1 MFSLKKIIKFLQ
13 IRYFTNPFTI
23 YSFSKYKTMKNI
35 LILSFFLSL
44 PTLSWSQDFK
54 EKTVWTFDLYF
65 DFGKANIRP
74 EYFPRLD
81 SLAIGMTKDT
91 GFYTFIKAHTDAV
104 GSDKSNAI
112 LAQKRYES
120 IRSYLMSKNVSAYHL
135 DTEGFG
141 EKNPVADNETDE
153 GRQRNRRVEVLVK
166 RRVWRKNNSVVTT
179 EKQDVPNVSNP
190 VASPL
195 PKLPKPKNAP
205 KYSSEVEIK
214 PIEQPSKTV
223 NVSGIVQDSAG
234 KIIEKANV
242 ILRGRNFQDSTLT
255 DKNGTY
261 KIAVPESINGRLE
274 VIVKDYFVESRI
286 LEIKKTNIEL
296 PIFNLSKVGVGASIK
311 IKDLFFYKNTAKLFE
326 TSLPELYNIYQFMVL
341 NNTYEIE
348 IQGHVDYPGI
358 PVPEQHPMHTL
369 SISRANAVLNYLT
382 ERGIDRK
389 RMTAKGFANWE
400 MIYPNPKREE
410 ENIANRRVI
419 IKIVKS
425 N

>member
-1 MFSLKKIIKFLQ
+1 MSA
-13 IRYFTNPFTI
+13 
-23 YSFSKYKTMKNI
+23 
-35 LILSFFLSL
+35 
-44 PTLSWSQDFK
+44 QDFK

-91 GFYTFIKAHTDAV
+91 GFYTFIKAHTDAI
-104 GSDKSNAI
+104 GSDKLNEN
-112 LAQKRYES
+112 LAKKRYES
-120 IRSYLMSKNVSAYHL
+120 IRNYLIGKNVFAYHL

-141 EKNPVADNETDE
+141 EKNPVADNETDS

-166 RRVWRKNNSVVTT
+166 RRVWRKNSNLVTT
-179 EKQDVPNVSNP
+179 EKKNIPTVSNP
-190 VASPL
+190 VSTPL
-195 PKLPKPKNAP
+195 PKLPKSKNAP
-205 KYSSEVEIK
+205 QSPTDLEPK
-214 PIEQPSKTV
+214 PVATPAKTV
-223 NVSGIVQDSAG
+223 NVSGMVKDSAG
-234 KIIEKANV
+234 NVIEKAKV

-255 DKNGTY
+255 DKNGAY

-274 VIVKDYFVESRI
+274 VIVKDYFVESQI
-286 LEIKKTNIEL
+286 LQIKKTDIEL

-326 TSLPELYNIYQFMVL
+326 TSMPELYNIYQFMIL
-341 NNTYEIE
+341 NNTYVIE
-348 IQGHVDYPGI
+348 IQGHVDYPGM

-382 ERGIDRK
+382 ERGIDRN
-389 RMTAKGFANWE
+389 RMTAVGFANWE

>member
-1 MFSLKKIIKFLQ
+1 
-13 IRYFTNPFTI
+13 
-23 YSFSKYKTMKNI
+23 MKNY
-35 LILSFFLSL
+35 LILCFFLSL
-44 PTLSWSQDFK
+44 SALSWGQDFK

-104 GSDKSNAI
+104 GSDKLNEN
-112 LAQKRYES
+112 LAKKRYES
-120 IRSYLMSKNVSAYHL
+120 IRNYLMSKNVSAYHL

-141 EKNPVADNETDE
+141 EKKPVADNETDE

-166 RRVWRKNNSVVTT
+166 RRVWRKNNTVVTT

-190 VASPL
+190 VSSPIH
-195 PKLPKPKNAP
+195 KLPKPKNAP
-205 KYSSEVEIK
+205 QSSAEIEVK
-214 PIEQPSKTV
+214 PISQPTKTV

-234 KIIEKANV
+234 HFMEKAKV

-255 DKNGTY
+255 DKNGAY

-274 VIVKDYFVESRI
+274 VIVKDYFIESRI
-286 LEIKKTNIEL
+286 LEIKKDNIEL
-296 PIFNLSKVGVGASIK
+296 PIFTLAKVDVGAKIK
-311 IKDLFFYKNTAKLFE
+311 IKDLFFYQNTAKLFE

-341 NNTYEIE
+341 NNTYIIE

-358 PVPEQHPMHTL
+358 PVPEQHPMHKL
-369 SISRANAVLNYLT
+369 SISRANAVLNYLADH
-382 ERGIDRK
+382 GIDRN

>member
-1 MFSLKKIIKFLQ
+1 MMRNSLIFC
-13 IRYFTNPFTI
+13 
-23 YSFSKYKTMKNI
+23 
-35 LILSFFLSL
+35 FFLSL
-44 PTLSWSQDFK
+44 TTLSWSQDFK

-74 EYFPRLD
+74 EYYPRLD
-81 SLAIGMTKDT
+81 SLAIGMNQDT

-104 GSDKSNAI
+104 GSDKSNAL

-120 IRSYLMSKNVSAYHL
+120 IRDYLMRKNISAYHL

-166 RRVWRKNNSVVTT
+166 RRVWRKNNSVTT
-179 EKQDVPNVSNP
+179 IEKQDMPN
-190 VASPL
+190 PL
-195 PKLPKPKNAP
+195 KAVTAPMPKPQNAP
-205 KYSSEVEIK
+205 QSTSSFAM
-214 PIEQPSKTV
+214 PSKMV

-234 KIIEKANV
+234 NIIEKAKV

-255 DKNGTY
+255 DKNGVY
-261 KIAVPESINGRLE
+261 KIAVPESINGRIE
-274 VIVKDYFVESRI
+274 VVAKDYFVESKI
-286 LEIKKTNIEL
+286 LTIKKENLEL
-296 PIFNLSKVGVGASIK
+296 PDFTLLKVGVGATIK

-326 TSLPELYNIYQFMVL
+326 SSLPELYNIYQFMVL

-348 IQGHVDYPGI
+348 IQGHVDYPGV

-369 SISRANAVLNYLT
+369 SVLRAEAIFQYLT
-382 ERGIDRK
+382 DRGIAPN
-389 RMTAKGFANWE
+389 RMTAKGYANWE
-400 MIYPNPKREE
+400 LIYPNPRKEE
-410 ENIANRRVI
+410 ESIANRRVI
-419 IKIVKS
+419 IKILKS

>member
-1 MFSLKKIIKFLQ
+1 
-13 IRYFTNPFTI
+13 
-23 YSFSKYKTMKNI
+23 MKNI
-35 LILSFFLSL
+35 LILSFFLSFSNL
-44 PTLSWSQDFK
+44 LWGQDFK

-65 DFGKANIRP
+65 DFGKSNIRP

-81 SLAIGMTKDT
+81 SLAIGMNQDT

-104 GSDKSNAI
+104 GSDKLNEN
-112 LAQKRYES
+112 LAKKRYES
-120 IRSYLMSKNVSAYHL
+120 IRNYLMSKNVSAYHL

-166 RRVWRKNNSVVTT
+166 RRVWRHNTSVVTT
-179 EKQDVPNVSNP
+179 EKKEVPKVSNP
-190 VASPL
+190 STTSIS
-195 PKLPKPKNAP
+195 KPKNAL
-205 KYSSEVEIK
+205 
-214 PIEQPSKTV
+214 QPQTPNELKLVTTPTKTV
-223 NVSGIVQDSAG
+223 NVSGVVQDSTG
-234 KIIEKANV
+234 KIIEKAKV

-255 DKNGTY
+255 DKNGAY

-286 LEIKKTNIEL
+286 LEIKKTDIEL
-296 PIFNLSKVGVGASIK
+296 PVFNLNKVGVGASMK

-326 TSLPELYNIYQFMVL
+326 TSLPELYNIYQFMAI
-341 NNTYEIE
+341 NNTYVIE

-358 PVPEQHPMHTL
+358 PVPEQHPMHKL

-382 ERGIDRK
+382 DRGIDRN
-389 RMTAKGFANWE
+389 RMTAVGFANWE

>member
-1 MFSLKKIIKFLQ
+1 
-13 IRYFTNPFTI
+13 
-23 YSFSKYKTMKNI
+23 MKNI
-35 LILSFFLSL
+35 LILSFFLNFA
-44 PTLSWSQDFK
+44 TLSWGQDFK

-104 GSDKSNAI
+104 GSDKSNAV

-120 IRSYLMSKNVSAYHL
+120 IRDYLMRKNVSAYHL

-141 EKNPVADNETDE
+141 EKNPVAENETDG

-166 RRVWRKNNSVVTT
+166 RRVWRKNNNVVTT
-179 EKQDVPNVSNP
+179 EKKEIPDVSNP

-195 PKLPKPKNAP
+195 PKLPKLKNTP
-205 KYSSEVEIK
+205 QPDMGFESK
-214 PIEQPSKTV
+214 PIAQPSKTV

-234 KIIEKANV
+234 KIIEKAKV

-255 DKNGTY
+255 DKNGAY

-286 LEIKKTNIEL
+286 LEIKKTDIEL
-296 PIFNLSKVGVGASIK
+296 PLFNLSKVGVGASIK

-358 PVPEQHPMHTL
+358 PVPEQHPMHKL

-382 ERGIDRK
+382 DRGIDRN
-389 RMTAKGFANWE
+389 RMTANGFANWE

>member
-1 MFSLKKIIKFLQ
+1 
-13 IRYFTNPFTI
+13 
-23 YSFSKYKTMKNI
+23 MKNY
-35 LILSFFLSL
+35 LILCFFLSL
-44 PTLSWSQDFK
+44 SALSYGQDFK
-54 EKTVWTFDLYF
+54 EKTVWTFDLFF
-65 DFGKANIRP
+65 DFGKSDIRP

-91 GFYTFIKAHTDAV
+91 GFYSVIKAHTDAI
-104 GSDKSNAI
+104 GSDKSNEA
-112 LAQKRYES
+112 LAKKRYES
-120 IRSYLMSKNVSAYHL
+120 IRNYLMSKNVSAYHL

-141 EKNPVADNETDE
+141 EKNPIADNETDG

-166 RRVWRKNNSVVTT
+166 RRVWRKNDSFVTT
-179 EKQDVPNVSNP
+179 GKKDEPNVSNP
-190 VASPL
+190 VSAPL

-205 KYSSEVEIK
+205 QSPSEFETKLVA
-214 PIEQPSKTV
+214 PPSKTV
-223 NVSGIVQDSAG
+223 NVSGVVQDSAG
-234 KIIEKANV
+234 NTMEKAKV

-255 DKNGTY
+255 DKNGAY

-274 VIVKDYFVESRI
+274 VIVKDYFIESRI
-286 LEIKKTNIEL
+286 LEIKKENIDL
-296 PIFNLSKVGVGASIK
+296 PIFTLAKVDVGAKIK

-358 PVPEQHPMHTL
+358 PVPEQHPMHKL
-369 SISRANAVLNYLT
+369 SISRANAVLNYLADH
-382 ERGIDRK
+382 GIDRN